1 MQNLPDNSSPV
12 NSNQPGSTPNP
23 APAPL
28 PARPVTPSAPAAA
41 AQPAPTTPVN
51 PTPAPQAANYP
62 AFKSQANNQV
72 PQSQPVAPQP
82 TAAPINSA
90 PAVNQAPVQQPAAAM
105 QNRPMQ
111 NQYGQTMPNQ
121 MAGQPLQPGQ
131 RPGFRPGGPLRPN
144 GPVGPSPRSVIFGC
158 LGFFIFS
165 IILFVIFVIAFVS
178 QNSPEGNAMARA
190 LGVNAG
196 EFTNSL
202 ILLTNLIFGVVVIV
216 SLLVGIF
223 SIFKVISTPKTDRE
237 SRGKALRQTAL
248 SIIFFVVML
257 MTWVGVYIYLSG
269 KQVAL
274 PQETQATE
282 IVSDPSN
289 TLQQTAPFQV
299 RFDGTQLPYNEN
311 LYEITFYEWDFGDGD
326 TSTSPIV
333 THTFTE
339 TGRFDVKLKVT
350 ARNLQ
355 NNEEVSQ
362 EFTKL
367 VTISGIALVAD
378 FTATPERGP
387 APLTVSFDGSNSSS
401 PAGQITSYAWDFRGL
416 NNFRDAE
423 GPQATFTFDR
433 EGEYEVALRVT
444 DNTGQDPAI
453 LEKTIFV
460 QGDTS
465 PVPVIDIP
473 TEDGKYYINKQYT
486 FLGEKS
492 TSPNGIINRY
502 EWDFGDGS
510 PKANTRTATHT
521 YTENGLYEVILRV
534 TDETGKVGESALKIT
549 LGTAEMAPN
558 AVLETVPALAAPTD
572 KSLIGTVPFDVS
584 FSAAKSIDP
593 DNNIVEYKWDFDGDG
608 TVDTAG
614 EQVKYVYRE
623 AGIFNAKLTVIDS
636 AGNESNVIL
645 VVDVKSQG
653 LIARVIADV
662 VEGTAPL
669 TVVFDASGSSYP
681 DGPITSYTWDFG
693 DGSAKRIDASKVTY
707 RYDSI
712 GTFTAKVTA
721 TSSDGKQSTA
731 QTIVNVRPISLD
743 ACFTPNVEAGPA
755 PLTVE
760 FDPRCSAGPVTKYV
774 WDFGDG
780 STSRT
785 RKPVYTFTKPGSYQV
800 TLEVADNQN
809 VLDSFSKNILVTGEV
824 Q

>member
-1 MQNLPDNSSPV
+1 MQNLPDNSSQ
-12 NSNQPGSTPNP
+12 NPNP
-23 APAPL
+23 QPAAQPTPAPVQ
-28 PARPVTPSAPAAA
+28 PA
-41 AQPAPTTPVN
+41 AQPAPV
-51 PTPAPQAANYP
+51 
-62 AFKSQANNQV
+62 FKSQVANFQV
-72 PQSQPVAPQP
+72 PPQQQPAQPAPAP
-82 TAAPINSA
+82 TAAPA
-90 PAVNQAPVQQPAAAM
+90 QPVNQPAPVQQPAPQVAQPAAQPQPVQM
-105 QNRPMQ
+105 NQQFNPNQNR
-111 NQYGQTMPNQ
+111 NF
-121 MAGQPLQPGQ
+121 AGQPQYASGQPMQ
-131 RPGFRPGGPLRPN
+131 QNNFRPGFRPNGPQGPNQLRPN
-144 GPVGPSPRSVIFGC
+144 GPKGPSPKAVIFGC

-165 IILFVIFVIAFVS
+165 VILFVIFVIAFVS
-178 QNSPEGNAMARA
+178 QNSPQGNAMARA
-190 LGVNAG
+190 LGVNAA

-202 ILLTNLIFGVVVIV
+202 ILLTNLVFGIVVIV

-237 SRGKALRQTAL
+237 NRGKAVRQTII
-248 SIIFFVVML
+248 SVIFFIVML
-257 MTWVGVYIYLSG
+257 MTWVGVYIFLSG
-269 KQVAL
+269 KQVDL
-274 PQETQATE
+274 PRETQSAE
-282 IVSDPSN
+282 IVTDPAN

-299 RFDGTQLPYNEN
+299 RFDGTQLPYDEN
-311 LYEITFYEWDFGDGD
+311 LYEIIFYEWDFGDGE
-326 TSTSPIV
+326 TSTSSSV
-333 THTFTE
+333 THTFTS

-350 ARNLQ
+350 ARNRQ
-355 NNEEVSQ
+355 TNEEVSQ

-387 APLTVSFDGSNSSS
+387 APLTVSFDASESSS

-423 GPQATFTFDR
+423 GVQATYTFDR

-453 LEKTIFV
+453 LEKTIVV

-465 PVPVIDIP
+465 PVAVINIP

-486 FLGEKS
+486 FLGEAS
-492 TSPNGIINRY
+492 TSPNGNIDRY
-502 EWDFGDGS
+502 EWDFGDDS

-521 YTENGLYEVILRV
+521 YTENGLYEVILKV

-558 AVLETVPALAAPTD
+558 AVLETVPALASPED
-572 KSLIGTVPFDVS
+572 KSLIGIVPFEVS
-584 FSAAKSIDP
+584 FSGAESVDP

-614 EQVKYVYRE
+614 EQVKYVYRT
-623 AGIFNAKLTVIDS
+623 AGIFNAKLIVTDS
-636 AGNESNVIL
+636 AGNESSTIL

-653 LIARVIADV
+653 LIARVQADV

-721 TSSDGKQSTA
+721 TASDGKQSTA

-760 FDPRCSAGPVTKYV
+760 FDPRCSAGPVAKYV

-785 RKPVYTFTKPGSYQV
+785 RRPVYTFTTPGSYQV
-800 TLEVADNQN
+800 TLEVSDNQN
-809 VLDSFSKNILVTGEV
+809 VLDSFSKNILVTGEL